1 MFFFCISKMGK
12 GLTAQITTAQKIW
25 LTAKLKKVATA

>member
-1 MFFFCISKMGK
+1 MGK
-12 GLTAQITTAQKIW
+12 GLTAQITTAQKIC